1 MRLELKDIKDGILK
15 QQLSFAADEFPV
27 LREMMQHDE
36 AQFSQPISFEL
47 RLQKSGQLIEVD
59 GRLSTSVDLSCGRC
73 LQSYEKRLR
82 GDFAF
87 TFTPYVPDEASSED
101 AEVEV
106 ELDTDE
112 LGLVY
117 YKDETLDLLTPLQD
131 QLVMALPISP
141 VCQDD
146 CQGLCSECGCNLN
159 TDSCDCVKKPFNSKF
174 SALAG
179 LKIESSD

>member
-15 QQLSFAADEFPV
+15 QELNFAAGQFPI
-27 LREMMQHDE
+27 LQEMMQHDD
-36 AQFSQPISFEL
+36 AQFLRPISFEL
-47 RLQKSGQLIEVD
+47 RLQKSGQLVEVD
-59 GRLSTSVDLSCGRC
+59 GRLSTSVNLSCGRC
-73 LQSYEKRLR
+73 LQAYEKKLQ

-87 TFTPYVPDEASSED
+87 TFTPYVAEEIGSED
-101 AEVEV
+101 EEVEV

-117 YKDETLDLLTPLQD
+117 YKDDTLDLLAPLQD

-141 VCQDD
+141 VCQED

-159 TDSCDCVKKPFNSKF
+159 TDSCGCVKKPFNSKF
-174 SALAG
+174 SVLAG
-179 LKIESSD
+179 LKIDSSD